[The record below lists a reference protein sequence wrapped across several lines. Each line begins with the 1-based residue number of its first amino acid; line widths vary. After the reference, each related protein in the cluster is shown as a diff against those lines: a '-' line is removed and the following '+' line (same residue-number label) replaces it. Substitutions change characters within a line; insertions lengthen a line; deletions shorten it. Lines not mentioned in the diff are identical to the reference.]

1 MNNNYNDGS
10 SFHSRETQK
19 YNNDKFSDNQTNS
32 YAYNNNDLK
41 TNSSMASNFSNV
53 NDKNFQKYLR
63 YKEKLQIPI
72 VQREDI
78 KKFVNSRIIF
88 TKNELRLLKT
98 KFTQG
103 DRNLHAFFDLLY
115 RASKDGDYEDI
126 VKSMVKKKEKTLTL
140 FYTYEGARFGVY
152 MHGKPSTSFIKGK
165 ILKEIP
171 GTSFIVSLNNLKF
184 FDILPN
190 KTCKEGEESYLCFG
204 RTFYLNS
211 NGSNWIINTPRNAF
225 LKKKCI
231 IGNRGSDYINLD
243 TELLV
248 GVREEYHLKDVEIFE
263 VCLERDDVNEE
274 KESKK
279 NEKKKK
285 K

>member
-88 TKNELRLLKT
+88 TKNELRLLKI

-126 VKSMVKKKEKTLTL
+126 VKSMVKKK
-140 FYTYEGARFGVY
+140 
-152 MHGKPSTSFIKGK
+152 
-165 ILKEIP
+165 
-171 GTSFIVSLNNLKF
+171 
-184 FDILPN
+184 
-190 KTCKEGEESYLCFG
+190 
-204 RTFYLNS
+204 
-211 NGSNWIINTPRNAF
+211 
-225 LKKKCI
+225 KK
-231 IGNRGSDYINLD
+231 L
-243 TELLV
+243 
-248 GVREEYHLKDVEIFE
+248 
-263 VCLERDDVNEE
+263 
-274 KESKK
+274 
-279 NEKKKK
+279 
-285 K
+285 